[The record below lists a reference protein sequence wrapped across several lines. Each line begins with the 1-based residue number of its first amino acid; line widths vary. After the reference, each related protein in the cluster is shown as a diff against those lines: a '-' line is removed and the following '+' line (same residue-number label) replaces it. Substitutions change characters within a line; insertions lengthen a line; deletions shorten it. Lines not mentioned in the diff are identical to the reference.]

1 MYTITTASKVFFSLH
16 KVKKTLNANYI
27 RFFLLNFLK
36 NLCVKICVKKRGTHE
51 MRKFKSV
58 NELVNSLKP
67 DYPVYCI
74 RTEQI
79 KKSVTF
85 FKENFP
91 GKILYAVKTNPHE
104 KIIKQIISNGVKD
117 FDVASLSEIKLI
129 KKISSEVNLHFMHT
143 IKSKQSISSAYFDY
157 GVKSFSLDNKDELRK
172 ILEAT
177 NQAKDLK
184 LFVRIAISNEH
195 AEIDLSRKFGA
206 LPSEAL
212 GLVRLCKEHSRKL
225 GISFHVGSQCME
237 KISYSKGIREVGNI
251 IKKTK
256 IIPDIINIGGGFPAI
271 YPDLKPEPLIKYME
285 EIKKGIDNLKL
296 NKLPEIICEPGRAIV
311 AESGSSIVKVILRK
325 KQNLYIND
333 GTYGSLFDAGVP
345 NFIFPSKM
353 ITDGRIQSKKMT
365 SFSFFGPTCDS
376 LDYMKGPFLLPNNI
390 KEGDYIE
397 LGQLGAYGLTF
408 RTNFN
413 GFYSNEIYEV
423 NDKPI
428 MSLFEESNEKVDSLV
443 A

>member
-1 MYTITTASKVFFSLH
+1 
-16 KVKKTLNANYI
+16 
-27 RFFLLNFLK
+27 
-36 NLCVKICVKKRGTHE
+36 
-51 MRKFKSV
+51 MRKFKDV
-58 NELVNSLKP
+58 NELVNELKP

-74 RTEQI
+74 RPESI
-79 KKSVTF
+79 KKSTKF
-85 FKENFP
+85 FKDNFS
-91 GKILYAVKTNPHE
+91 GKILYAVKTNPNE
-104 KIIKQIISNGVKD
+104 KVIKKIISNGIKD
-117 FDVASLSEIKLI
+117 FDVASLNEIKLI
-129 KKISSEVNLHFMHT
+129 KKIKSDANLYFMHT
-143 IKSKQSISSAYFDY
+143 VKSKENISSAYFDY
-157 GVKSFSLDNKDELRK
+157 GVRNFALDNKDELRK

-177 NQAKDLK
+177 KQAKDLS
-184 LFVRIAISNEH
+184 LYVRIAISNEH

-212 GLVRLCKEHSRKL
+212 GLVRLCKDHSKKL
-225 GISFHVGSQCME
+225 GISFHVGSQCMH
-237 KISYSKGIREVGNI
+237 KISYSKGIREIGNI

-256 IIPDIINIGGGFPAI
+256 IIPDVINVGGGFPSI
-271 YPDLKPEPLIKYME
+271 YPDLNPEPLSSYLD
-285 EIKKGIDNLKL
+285 EIKKSLKNLKL
-296 NKLPEIICEPGRAIV
+296 PKLPEIICEPGRAIV
-311 AESGSSIVKVILRK
+311 AESGSTIVKVILRK

-345 NFIFPSKM
+345 NFVLPTKM
-353 ITDGRIQSKKMT
+353 ITSGRIHSKKLT

-408 RTNFN
+408 RTKFN
-413 GFYSNEIYEV
+413 GFYSNEIFEV

-428 MSLFEESNEKVDSLV
+428 MSLYEDSSKVDYLV